1 MFGANTHTI
10 IYCGAFFSEY
20 QTFLLEINEAIQN
33 RLYYKSSESAF
44 FCLGVRKV
52 SILNKG

>member
-1 MFGANTHTI
+1 MFGVNTHTI

-20 QTFLLEINEAIQN
+20 QTFLLEIDETIQN